1 MNVTYYASLIN
12 SILRMTT
19 PILFATL
26 GCLIC
31 SKVNVF
37 NIALEGQMLIASFT
51 SIVVNHYTHNVYLC
65 VLSGALSGALIGWIV
80 AIFQVKLKAK
90 DMVVGVSIN
99 LFITSITSYL
109 MYVMFG
115 LRGTLREPD
124 MVSLT
129 KLSIPFPENM
139 AFLNRTFENL
149 TILDFAAY
157 VFAIL
162 IFIFLFKTVAGFHV
176 MSVGINKTATVSL
189 GTKADRIQIW
199 TIVISGALCG
209 LGGVSLSMGSVTMF
223 TEAMTSGRGYMA
235 MVASSL
241 VGAHPLGAIAASL
254 FFGTAVA
261 STKALQNYINGQ
273 ITVAFPYIAT
283 LLIMCINGYVVN
295 KRNIKLKG
303 NKIEND

>member
-1 MNVTYYASLIN
+1 MNAAYYASLVN

-37 NIALEGQMLIASFT
+37 NIALEGQMLIASFA
-51 SIVVNHYTHNVYLC
+51 SIAVNYFTHNVYLC
-65 VLSGALSGALIGWIV
+65 VLAGILSGAFIGWVV

-90 DMVVGVSIN
+90 DMVVGVSMN
-99 LFITSITSYL
+99 LLVTSLTAYL

-115 LRGTLREPD
+115 QRGTLREPE

-129 KLSIPFPENM
+129 KFSIPFPEKLS
-139 AFLNRTFENL
+139 FLNRAFENL
-149 TILDFAAY
+149 TILDFVAY
-157 VFAIL
+157 ILAVL
-162 IFIFLFKTVAGFHV
+162 IFFFLFKTVAGFHL
-176 MSVGINKTATVSL
+176 MSVGINKQATESL
-189 GTKADRIQIW
+189 GTKAERIQIW
-199 TIVISGALCG
+199 TIIISGALCG
-209 LGGVSLSMGSVTMF
+209 LGGVSLSMGNVTMF

-283 LLIMCINGYVVN
+283 LLIMCITGF
-295 KRNIKLKG
+295 IKHK
-303 NKIEND
+303 KSKKYER